1 MEEVWN
7 HQRSGEKG
15 AYIRE
20 VNKNPLV
27 TLKKLQRFSV
37 ERGEPSRRTT
47 TSAALHQ
54 SDLYGRVTRQK
65 PLLSKRHMTSHLE
78 FAKRHLKDSQTMRN
92 KILWSDETKIELFGL
107 NGKRHVWRKP
117 DTDHHLANTIPTVKH
132 GGGSIM
138 LWGCFSAAGYGRL
151 VRMEGK
157 LNAAMY
163 RDILDEDLLQSAL
176 NLRTQLTDTHS
187 TNIQDVIKA
196 TAAQGLFDIID
207 NFDRKATTYADTLY
221 AGTDTYAN
229 AFENEP
235 GKRIPKAGAKAEAGV
250 GRAGAAWSI
259 FAVEANGPNASA
271 EATANGLEAG
281 AMAVA
286 ELGSVSAVAGPI
298 EARLGLAI
306 DTVDKQYT

>member
-1 MEEVWN
+1 M
-7 HQRSGEKG
+7 SSKG
-15 AYIRE
+15 HVRVVSKPKNKKVAKIR
-20 VNKNPLV
+20 
-27 TLKKLQRFSV
+27 
-37 ERGEPSRRTT
+37 
-47 TSAALHQ
+47 
-54 SDLYGRVTRQK
+54 
-65 PLLSKRHMTSHLE
+65 
-78 FAKRHLKDSQTMRN
+78 
-92 KILWSDETKIELFGL
+92 
-107 NGKRHVWRKP
+107 
-117 DTDHHLANTIPTVKH
+117 
-132 GGGSIM
+132 
-138 LWGCFSAAGYGRL
+138 
-151 VRMEGK
+151 
-157 LNAAMY
+157 
-163 RDILDEDLLQSAL
+163 
-176 NLRTQLTDTHS
+176 
-187 TNIQDVIKA
+187 KA

-207 NFDRKATTYADTLY
+207 NFDREATTYADTLY

-306 DTVDKQYT
+306 DTGVSVSPTKIEAKFLGSGVSIGTAMGISLFGMFGVIVSNLFVMGRMMTQGAGVLTIV